1 MANVYSG
8 ILNGT
13 MDAFASIISNNMNI
27 VMKVLAII
35 TIVMSIP
42 TIVFSV
48 LRNRMWLVPVCLI
61 KESIGIS
68 DHYPDFCGNQ
78 CCGSDHSFQ
87 EAIFLIF
94 KSFSERRF

>member
-42 TIVFSV
+42 TIVFSAYGMN
-48 LRNRMWLVPVCLI
+48 LNL
-61 KESIGIS
+61 SGIPFS
-68 DHYPDFCGNQ
+68 VSHDG
-78 CCGSDHSFQ
+78 
-87 EAIFLIF
+87 FLIVILISLALSLVVALICSKKDLF
-94 KSFSERRF
+94 